1 MGEYFFV
8 NRIVDTV
15 PDRKTCSKYCLFKFL
30 CARLFVMIMYQVLYS
45 VYAFPNVWNYTEQN
59 NIQLNILLMKTH
71 KKQNQEFIWIF
82 YIFNMYP
89 PPPEKPLKLSPK
101 STDFAQTWP
110 SKTSETTSGKINTKK
125 KSGRTKEMKILK
137 ETRTVWFWRIEKR

>member
-89 PPPEKPLKLSPK
+89 PPPKNPWNYPPNLLILHRHDRPRHLKQLLVK
-101 STDFAQTWP
+101 LTQR
-110 SKTSETTSGKINTKK
+110 KK
-125 KSGRTKEMKILK
+125 VEERRKWK
-137 ETRTVWFWRIEKR
+137 F